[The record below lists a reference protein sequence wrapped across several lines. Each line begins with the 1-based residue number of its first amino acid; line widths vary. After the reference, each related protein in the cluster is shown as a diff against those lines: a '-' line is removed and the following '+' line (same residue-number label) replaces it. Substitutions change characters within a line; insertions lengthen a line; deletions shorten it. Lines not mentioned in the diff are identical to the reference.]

1 MPKKKEDTLY
11 ADDVISISSGTS
23 RSKSNT
29 ALSKLDFNKK
39 NSQNNS
45 PICGTPEMIT
55 SPKFN
60 TSESRTN
67 VTKQRIVSRKGTEK
81 LPKNQDEFENV
92 VTKHH
97 TYTRTTSLMI

>member
-1 MPKKKEDTLY
+1 
-11 ADDVISISSGTS
+11 
-23 RSKSNT
+23 
-29 ALSKLDFNKK
+29 
-39 NSQNNS
+39 
-45 PICGTPEMIT
+45 MIT

-67 VTKQRIVSRKGTEK
+67 ITKQRIVSRKGTEK

>member
-1 MPKKKEDTLY
+1 MH
-11 ADDVISISSGTS
+11 ANTS
-23 RSKSNT
+23 V
-29 ALSKLDFNKK
+29 DFNKK

-81 LPKNQDEFENV
+81 LPKN
-92 VTKHH
+92 
-97 TYTRTTSLMI
+97 